1 MRETPFVTFTLVA
14 VLMSSMGAVDAAEEP
29 SLAANYGFLPLEVM
43 KLGDRG
49 SNLLPGDFN
58 HDGLMDLV
66 VIDNTHH
73 RLDLLMQRS
82 EAVPST
88 KPEGRQDVNR
98 IDDAWR
104 FEQRKLPVD
113 VDVSAVAVGDFDG
126 DKRTDLAYFGLPDQL
141 VIHFQ
146 PETGEW
152 LKKQTLRVADVA
164 AGSWCLTAGDLNHD
178 GRDDLVLIGKTEL
191 CVLKQRPTGGFE
203 VITRLMNTSEKMGLA
218 QVADLNGDGR
228 ADVCYLA
235 GEGTTRGLGVRLQDT
250 TGELGPEYLFDLERP
265 RAVSIRNVDG
275 RPGHEILTIDS
286 RTGRLK
292 ILRVVTKTFGPQEIR
307 DRLVRYGFGKG
318 TPGRDRDVALAD
330 VDGNGLKD
338 VTVSDPDA
346 SRVLLFRQERP
357 RGLDLGTPYPTVSG
371 SDILRAGPVLSKGTA
386 DLVVHSASEKSIG
399 IARWDN
405 GRMMFPEVLPIDQEP
420 LGLELVDI
428 DRDGRMEMLYLTKSR
443 EGRDSVYTLWG
454 LHRNA
459 GNTDWEEH
467 PTLGG
472 KDGFNVSVK
481 STPERM
487 LALDVIGDEQPEL
500 LLMQGSKPPV
510 VLQLNGAG
518 RFEEVNIGGTV
529 GTGTVSSRA
538 AFPCRLND
546 RPGLLIAQD
555 NFARHLEVS
564 PQNRWQVGEQIN
576 ANESA
581 AKIVGAALIN
591 LDDTPDPEIALVDTG
606 VKKLRLM
613 QRKNAVYHP
622 WKEIDLGEMAF
633 QRCQVADLNGDE
645 RPDLMLF
652 GSDQFAV
659 LYAGGSTPALEE
671 IASYETTLEKAFP
684 TDVVAGDLNG
694 DGIMDLAIT
703 DTRSH
708 FLEIVQFSKENSL
721 RHALYF
727 KVFEEKSFQKDDD
740 IPSTEPRE
748 AVIADVTGDGLSDLI
763 LLVHDRLLVY
773 PQDSGTPPAKK

>member
-1 MRETPFVTFTLVA
+1 MSRSHFTTVAIALLV
-14 VLMSSMGAVDAAEEP
+14 VPHIVSAAEEA
-29 SLAANYGFLPLEVM
+29 SLAQNYGFMPLEVS

-58 HDGLMDLV
+58 HDGLTDLV

-73 RLDLLMQRS
+73 RLDLLIQRS
-82 EAVPST
+82 KSVPAT

-113 VDVSAVAVGDFDG
+113 VTVSAVAVGDFNG

-152 LKKQTLRVADVA
+152 LKKQTIRIADIA
-164 AGSWCLTAGDLNHD
+164 AGSWCLTAGDLNQD
-178 GRDDLVLIGKTEL
+178 GRDDLVLIGKNEL
-191 CVLKQRPTGGFE
+191 CVLKQQPAGGFGP
-203 VITRLMNTSEKMGLA
+203 ITRLMNTSEKMGLA

-228 ADVCYLA
+228 ADLCYLA

-250 TGELGPEYLFDLERP
+250 TGELGPEYLFDLEKP

-275 RPGHEILTIDS
+275 QPGHEILTIDS

-292 ILRVVTKTFGPQEIR
+292 ILRVITKTFGPNEVR
-307 DRLVRYGFGKG
+307 DRLVRYGFGKVA
-318 TPGRDRDVALAD
+318 PGRERDVAIAD
-330 VDGNGLKD
+330 FDGNGLKD
-338 VTVSDPDA
+338 VAVSDADG
-346 SRVLLFRQERP
+346 SRVLLFRQEKT
-357 RGLDLGTPYPTVSG
+357 RGLDLGTPYPMVSG
-371 SDILRAGPVLSKGTA
+371 SDILRAGPMLSKDSA
-386 DLVVHSASEKSIG
+386 DLVIHSATEKSIG
-399 IARWDN
+399 ISRWER
-405 GRMMFPEVLPIDQEP
+405 GRLLFPETLPIDQEP

-428 DRDGRMEMLYLTKSR
+428 DRDGRREMVYLTKSR
-443 EGRDSVYTLWG
+443 EGRESVYTLWG

-467 PTLGG
+467 PSLGG
-472 KDGFNVSVK
+472 KEGFNVSVK
-481 STPERM
+481 STPERI
-487 LALDVIGDEQPEL
+487 LAVNVIGDERPEL

-510 VLQLNGAG
+510 VLQLNESK
-518 RFEEVNIGGTV
+518 RFEEVTIGGTV
-529 GTGTVSSRA
+529 GTGTVGSRA
-538 AFPCRLND
+538 VFPCRLND
-546 RPGLLIAQD
+546 HPGLLMTQD

-564 PQNRWQVGEQIN
+564 AQNRWQVGEQIN
-576 ANESA
+576 ANESEA
-581 AKIVGAALIN
+581 RIVGAALID
-591 LDDTPDPEIALVDTG
+591 LDGTPEPEIALVDSG

-613 QRKNAVYHP
+613 QRKEGVYQP
-622 WKEIDLGEMAF
+622 WKEIDLGEIAF
-633 QRCQVADLNGDE
+633 QRCEVADLNGDQ

-652 GSDQFAV
+652 GADQFAV
-659 LYAGGSTPALEE
+659 LYAGGLTPALEE
-671 IASYETTLEKAFP
+671 IASYETTLEKTFP

-708 FLEIVQFSKENSL
+708 FLEIVQFSKDNAL

-740 IPSTEPRE
+740 IPLTEPRE
-748 AVIADVTGDGLSDLI
+748 AVIADVTGDSLLDLI

-773 PQDSGTPPAKK
+773 PQDSGAMPPKK